1 MKRQHAGRF
10 RCRGRQGRGFPPDE
24 RSAHHPDFNN
34 LGDSK
39 SLITHPATSTHH
51 LTDAERAA
59 VGISP
64 GSVRL
69 SVGLEDAADLI
80 EDLEQALAGV

>member
-1 MKRQHAGRF
+1 MPVA
-10 RCRGRQGRGFPPDE
+10 
-24 RSAHHPDFNN
+24 
-34 LGDSK
+34 
-39 SLITHPATSTHH
+39 
-51 LTDAERAA
+51 AA